1 MISALTQDSRIQSAG
16 GTALYS
22 GLIITPSTSTMVTP
36 SLGQTPYEFLQ
47 PKTEISLSPGGM
59 LPPQTPIPFQGSTMM
74 KCRVCG
80 DARAGRHYGTIACNG
95 CKGFFRRSIW
105 EQREYNCRFGGK
117 CQVVQE
123 YRNRCRACRLKK
135 CFDVGMDARAVQSER
150 DKHKKR
156 PSRSSPSAN
165 GEDCGS
171 PLNATSLTDA
181 SPLPILPSATS
192 TCSGCSASPS
202 VTQSPQGERIWKTSP
217 EDYES
222 LRTETINRSTLFPGC
237 VSRAY
242 AETLSNGLGELQ
254 SARSCQSNPMSN
266 SCDDNDEPNVHM
278 FSYEFSAEEAH
289 VARHPL
295 VAYLMQLERTCDNM
309 RDPKEDDD
317 SITSEF
323 DKLCRVDVTI
333 ETAFRHP
340 GVVAKRTPPR
350 WTAERLTT
358 TDDVHIGWCRSFVL
372 CVDWAMIM
380 EDYKAL
386 SLSDQVMDGSRGIA
400 HL

>member
-1 MISALTQDSRIQSAG
+1 
-16 GTALYS
+16 
-22 GLIITPSTSTMVTP
+22 
-36 SLGQTPYEFLQ
+36 
-47 PKTEISLSPGGM
+47 
-59 LPPQTPIPFQGSTMM
+59 
-74 KCRVCG
+74 
-80 DARAGRHYGTIACNG
+80 
-95 CKGFFRRSIW
+95 SIW

-181 SPLPILPSATS
+181 SPLR
-192 TCSGCSASPS
+192 
-202 VTQSPQGERIWKTSP
+202 ERIWKTSP

-295 VAYLMQLERTCDNM
+295 VAYLMQL
-309 RDPKEDDD
+309 
-317 SITSEF
+317 
-323 DKLCRVDVTI
+323 V
-333 ETAFRHP
+333 
-340 GVVAKRTPPR
+340 
-350 WTAERLTT
+350 
-358 TDDVHIGWCRSFVL
+358 
-372 CVDWAMIM
+372 
-380 EDYKAL
+380 
-386 SLSDQVMDGSRGIA
+386 
-400 HL
+400 